1 MTKDEMEKR
10 IELLGE
16 EISANEEENYQL
28 ENEIEELEDK
38 IKNGQFDPAPE
49 PTKE

>member
-1 MTKDEMEKR
+1 MTKEEMEKR

-28 ENEIEELEDK
+28 ENEIEELGNK
-38 IKNGQFDPAPE
+38 IAAGEFDPAPVE
-49 PTKE
+49 